1 MMMVIP
7 GEFGARIGA
16 VSAAA
21 PLEASRKDRSRPA
34 AAVRG

>member
-7 GEFGARIGA
+7 GEFYARIGA
-16 VSAAA
+16 VSAAT
-21 PLEASRKDRSRPA
+21 PLDASRKDRSRPA

>member
-16 VSAAA
+16 ISAAA
-21 PLEASRKDRSRPA
+21 PLEAPRKYRSRPA
-34 AAVRG
+34 AAARG